1 MLSHLNINEKLPPLM
16 TSVGASE
23 ADISS
28 LQENKS
34 IFLIFPVGWF

>member
-1 MLSHLNINEKLPPLM
+1 M

-34 IFLIFPVGWF
+34 ITLIFPVGWFWQSMQQVELLYTL